1 MQQSNK
7 NKTDNPVPGS
17 PDVNDAERATQHF

>member
-7 NKTDNPVPGS
+7 KKTDNQVQGGS
-17 PDVNDAERATQHF
+17 DVNDAERATQHF